1 VRPCVVVTALLI
13 TCSGLERCEHASVAC
28 FSEAELTFR
37 LYRTVYR
44 SKEAVVV
51 EFFLRPDCD
60 ILSVKWIAQY
70 ALRDELSEEAR
81 AQKLENQPR

>member
-1 VRPCVVVTALLI
+1 M
-13 TCSGLERCEHASVAC
+13 AC

-37 LYRTVYR
+37 LVRTVWR
-44 SKEAVVV
+44 SKEAAVV

-60 ILSVKWIAQY
+60 AVSARWVAQY

-81 AQKLENQPR
+81 AQKLENQPRFCFCFFCDSS